1 MEFPS
6 DCIIEVDLAALDHNL
21 KQVRA
26 QIGDRQILAVVK
38 ADAYGHGAVAVSKFL
53 LRRASVPIAMLCVAD
68 VDEAL
73 SLRAA
78 GIRKPILL
86 LTGCPAARVEEAVQH
101 RLTPVVFDRASLLA
115 LGRCAA
121 ERQKRIGIHIK
132 IDTGMGR
139 LGVPVSEAAAFFD
152 AARAHRA
159 IRVEGIL
166 SHLADADDRHFTRR
180 QIADF
185 KRVIGTLN
193 LQTVPPC
200 HIANSAATLTNDAA
214 RFDAVRP
221 GLALYGYLSGYSSG
235 SPSTRRKLPVSL
247 RPVMR
252 VRARILMLKRVPPN
266 TPISY
271 GRTWVTRR
279 ESQIA
284 VVAIGYADGY
294 PRALSNRGEM
304 CVRGRRA
311 PVVGRVC
318 MDMTMIDVTGI
329 VGVSVGDWVTVLG
342 QDGSRR
348 IGADDLADRCDTIA
362 YEILCRLGRGSGNPR
377 VYLNG
382 DLGRDD
388 EAGT

>member
-1 MEFPS
+1 MKFQP
-6 DCIIEVDLAALDHNL
+6 DCIVEIDLAALDHNL
-21 KQVRA
+21 KQVQARV
-26 QIGDRQILAVVK
+26 GDRKILAVVK

-53 LRRASVPIAMLCVAD
+53 LRRGSAPIAMLCVAD

-73 SLRAA
+73 ALRAA

-86 LTGCPAARVEEAVQH
+86 LTGCPPERADEAVHH
-101 RLTPVVFDRASLLA
+101 RLTPVVFDRASLSA
-115 LGRCAA
+115 LSRAA
-121 ERQKRIGIHIK
+121 GQKRIGVHVK

-139 LGVPVSEAAAFFD
+139 LGVPLSEVADFFD
-152 AARAHRA
+152 ATREHRA

-166 SHLADADDRHFTRR
+166 SHLADADDRQFTRR

-193 LQTVPPC
+193 LQTIPPC
-200 HIANSAATLTNDAA
+200 HIANSAAILTNEAA
-214 RFDAVRP
+214 QFDRVRP
-221 GLALYGYLSGYSSG
+221 GLALYGYSSG

-266 TPISY
+266 TSISY
-271 GRTWVTRR
+271 GRTFVTRR

-294 PRALSNRGEM
+294 PRALSNQGEM
-304 CVRGRRA
+304 CVRERRA

-329 VGVSVGDWVTVLG
+329 PGVNVGDWVTVIG
-342 QDGSRR
+342 QDGRQPLW
-348 IGADDLADRCDTIA
+348 ADDLARRCDTLA
-362 YEILCRLGRGSGNPR
+362 YEILCRLGRGGGNPR
-377 VYLNG
+377 VYLNA
-382 DLGRDD
+382 DL
-388 EAGT
+388 ESS

>member
-1 MEFPS
+1 MESPS
-6 DCIIEVDLAALDHNL
+6 DCIVEIDLAALDHNL
-21 KQVRA
+21 TQLRA
-26 QIGDRQILAVVK
+26 QIGGRQILAVVK
-38 ADAYGHGAVAVSKFL
+38 ADAYGHGAVAVSKRL
-53 LRRASVPIAMLCVAD
+53 LRRGSAGVAMLCVAD

-86 LTGCPAARVEEAVQH
+86 LTGCPAARADEVVHH
-101 RLTPVVFDRASLLA
+101 RLTPVVFDLASLSA
-115 LGRCAA
+115 LGREAA
-121 ERQKRIGIHIK
+121 KRRKPIGVHVK

-139 LGVPVSEAAAFFD
+139 LGVPLSEAADFLD
-152 AARAHRA
+152 AVRAHRA

-166 SHLADADDRHFTRR
+166 SHLADADDRDFTRR

-185 KRVIGTLN
+185 RGVIGTLKM
-193 LQTVPPC
+193 QPVPPC
-200 HIANSAATLTNDAA
+200 HMANSAAALTNDAA
-214 RFDAVRP
+214 HFDRVRP
-221 GLALYGYLSGYSSG
+221 GLALYGYS
-235 SPSTRRKLPVSL
+235 STRRKLPMSL

-252 VRARILMLKRVPPN
+252 VRARILMLKHVPPN

-279 ESQIA
+279 ASDIA

-304 CVRGRRA
+304 RVRGRRA

-329 VGVSVGDWVTVLG
+329 PGVRVGDWVTVLG
-342 QDGSRR
+342 QDGPRQ
-348 IGADDLADRCDTIA
+348 IGADDLARRCDTIA
-362 YEILCRLGRGSGNPR
+362 YEILCRLGRGGGNAR
-377 VYLNG
+377 VYLNA
-382 DLGRDD
+382 D
-388 EAGT
+388 

>member
-1 MEFPS
+1 MESPS
-6 DCIIEVDLAALDHNL
+6 DCIVEIDLAALDHNL

-26 QIGDRQILAVVK
+26 QIGHRQILAVVK
-38 ADAYGHGAVAVSKFL
+38 ADAYGHGAVVVSKSL
-53 LRRASVPIAMLCVAD
+53 LRSGSVPIAMLCVAD

-73 SLRAA
+73 ALRAA

-86 LTGCPAARVEEAVQH
+86 LTGCPATRADEVVRH
-101 RLTPVVFDRASLLA
+101 RLTPVVFDQASLLA
-115 LGRCAA
+115 LGHAA
-121 ERQKRIGIHIK
+121 AKRQKQIGVHIK

-139 LGVPVSEAAAFFD
+139 LGVPASEAAALLD

-166 SHLADADDRHFTRR
+166 SHLADADDRRFTRR

-185 KRVIGTLN
+185 KRAIGTLKM
-193 LQTVPPC
+193 QTIPPC
-200 HIANSAATLTNDAA
+200 HIANSAATLTNEDAH
-214 RFDAVRP
+214 FDMVRP
-221 GLALYGYLSGYSSG
+221 GLALYGY
-235 SPSTRRKLPVSL
+235 PSTRRKLQVAL

-271 GRTWVTRR
+271 GQTYVTRR
-279 ESQIA
+279 ASQIA

-329 VGVSVGDWVTVLG
+329 TGVCAEDWVTVLG
-342 QDGSRR
+342 QDGPRK

-362 YEILCRLGRGSGNPR
+362 YEILCRLGRGSGGAR
-377 VYLNG
+377 AYLSG
-382 DLGRDD
+382 S
-388 EAGT
+388 